1 MRVLTTA
8 AAILAMAGS
17 AQAAS
22 SVVQYGPAPTW
33 ISPPPAQSPTKAPE
47 GAAVQVLYVDTQTR
61 LGADGDEFYSA
72 YRLKILKPEALPLG
86 NISAMWSPSA
96 DDIRIHRLAILRDGR
111 EIDVLASN
119 KFKVLQREDS
129 LEASVLSGN
138 LTATLQTP
146 GLQVGDELEFAATVK
161 RRDPT
166 LGDRSQGDMQLP
178 DAGAFGAYRLRL
190 VWPKTRDV
198 HWRTSPD
205 IGSIKPTEA
214 GGDYVVDYELRDPKT
229 AIVANG
235 APPRVNVRRLIQ
247 FSNFASWNDV
257 SNAIAPL
264 FEAAST
270 LKPNSPVKAEAAKIA
285 AASSDPVQRTEA
297 ALRLVQERIRYVYV
311 GLDGSNYRPATADET
326 WDRRFGD
333 CKAKTVLLLALLR
346 ELGVQAEPVL
356 VNAQGGDGTDQ
367 HLPMP
372 GVFNHVLVRASIAGQ
387 AHWLDG
393 TRLGDRS
400 LDLLPPPVFRWALPV
415 RRGAATLE
423 RVDAVGPMLAQSG
436 LLLEVDAR
444 EGFDTPA
451 KVSAE
456 QIYRG
461 DTAVLFKTQLSQ
473 LSKEDTERALRAYWT
488 EAYDWI
494 EADAVAWRYDET
506 QNLIVLTVTGKGKP
520 EWEGDDK
527 EGRSLDI
534 YGAGFSPPPPFR
546 RPKEQDQTA
555 PWLTEFP
562 LYKRW
567 TTVIRLP
574 HSDTKAWTYR
584 ASQMDVKMGGVSY
597 WRDADLDGD
606 VIRTTMSKR
615 VLAPEITA
623 EDAAAVNK
631 QLPSFDNKIS
641 MVYQY
646 DKDAVDDAE
655 PDLDAIAGKDPE
667 KLAGLAAYLQMKGKT
682 DRALRTVDKALAIDP
697 KSVPALRTKLDI
709 LAATN
714 PSKAR
719 AFADK
724 TVKANPD
731 PSLAL
736 VRAKV
741 LVRDGATQEGF
752 AAMDAVFTAHPD
764 DSGLLADY
772 VSQAQDLDHL
782 DHALEAASMAI
793 KLDPSNVVLRRLR
806 SSVYYDLGRYAEA
819 IPDMDEAIR
828 LEPEQRINLRNR
840 ASALD
845 KLGKTDAALADLD
858 EVQRMDP
865 VDPST
870 VFLKAR
876 LLRRVGRGSEAVA
889 LYDAAVDQRRN
900 ATSLNNRCWM
910 RALANIELTGAE
922 ADCAEA
928 VKLQPKQA
936 AYWDSYALVALRAGR
951 LDDALARY
959 GQALTLNPKAAGALY
974 GRGLAKQR
982 KGDTVG
988 GDQDI
993 AAAKALS
1000 PKVGDELQEAGIT
1013 PLAAAKAP

>member
-1 MRVLTTA
+1 MRVLSVA
-8 AAILAMAGS
+8 AAIVAVAGS

-22 SVVQYGPAPTW
+22 SVVQYGPAPAW
-33 ISPPPAQSPTKAPE
+33 ISPPPGRTATKPPE

-61 LGADGDEFYSA
+61 LGADGDEFYRA
-72 YRLKILKPEALPLG
+72 YRLKILKPEALALG

-96 DDIRIHRLAILRDGR
+96 DDIRVHRLAIIRDGR
-111 EIDVLASN
+111 EIDVLAGT

-178 DAGAFGAYRLRL
+178 DAGAVGAYRLRL

-198 HWRTSPD
+198 HWRASPD
-205 IGSIKPTEA
+205 LDPIKPAEA
-214 GGDYVVDYELRDPKT
+214 GGDYVLDYELRDPKT

-235 APPRVNVRRLIQ
+235 APPRVNVRRLVQ
-247 FSNFASWNDV
+247 FSNFASWGDV

-264 FEAAST
+264 FDTAST

-311 GLDGSNYRPATADET
+311 GLDGANYRPATADET

-346 ELGVQAEPVL
+346 ELGVPAEPVL
-356 VNAQGGDGTDQ
+356 VNALGGDGTDQ

-372 GVFNHVLVRASIAGQ
+372 GVFNHVLVRATIAGQ
-387 AHWLDG
+387 THWLDG

-415 RRGAATLE
+415 RRGTATLE
-423 RVDAVGPMLAQSG
+423 RVDAVAPMLAQNG
-436 LLLEVDAR
+436 LLLEIDAR
-444 EGFDTPA
+444 KGFDTPA

-461 DTAVLFKTQLSQ
+461 DTALLYKTQLAQ
-473 LSKEDTERALRAYWT
+473 MSKEDAERALRAYWT

-494 EADAVAWRYDET
+494 EADTVAWRYDEA
-506 QNLIVLTVTGKGKP
+506 QNLTVLTVTGEGKP
-520 EWEGDDK
+520 DWEGDDK
-527 EGRSLDI
+527 EGRSLNVP
-534 YGAGFSPPPPFR
+534 GAGFSPPPPFR
-546 RPKEQDQTA
+546 RPKEQDQTV
-555 PWLTEFP
+555 PWLTDFP
-562 LYKRW
+562 VYKRW

-584 ASQMDVKMGGVSY
+584 ASQMDVKMGGVTY
-597 WRDADLDGD
+597 WRDADLEGE
-606 VIRTTMSKR
+606 VLRTTMSRR
-615 VLAPEITA
+615 VLKPEITA

-641 MVYQY
+641 IVYQY
-646 DKDAVDDAE
+646 DRDAVGDVE
-655 PDLDAIAGKDPE
+655 PDLEGIAGKDPE
-667 KLAGLAAYLQMKGKT
+667 KLAELAEYLQMKGKT

-697 KSVPALRTKLDI
+697 KSVPALKAKLEI

-714 PSKAR
+714 PTKAR

-731 PSLAL
+731 PALAL
-736 VRAKV
+736 ARAKV
-741 LVRDGATQEGF
+741 LVRSGATEEGF
-752 AAMDAVFTAHPD
+752 AAMDAVFTAHSD

-772 VSQAQDLDHL
+772 ASQARELRHL
-782 DHALEAASMAI
+782 DHAVEAASTAI

-806 SSVYYDLGRYAEA
+806 SGVYFDLGRYAEA
-819 IPDMDEAIR
+819 IQDMDEAIR
-828 LEPEQRINLRNR
+828 MEPEQRINLRNR

-845 KLGKTDAALADLD
+845 KLGRTDAALADLD

-865 VDPST
+865 VDLST
-870 VFLKAR
+870 GFLKAR
-876 LLRRVGRGSEAVA
+876 ILMRAGRGPEAVA
-889 LYDAAVDQRRN
+889 VYDAAVDQRRN

-910 RALANIELTGAE
+910 RALTNIELIGAE

-928 VKLQPKQA
+928 VKLEPKQA

-951 LDDALARY
+951 LDDALTRY
-959 GQALTLNPKAAGALY
+959 GQALTLNPKAAASLY

-982 KGDTVG
+982 KGDTAG

-993 AAAKALS
+993 AAARTMS
-1000 PKVGDELQEAGIT
+1000 PKVGDELEEAGIT
-1013 PLAAAKAP
+1013 PLAVAKAP